1 MDRLMQW
8 VDGPPLWLLGLFL
21 FGLFTLAV
29 QLGRMLALR
38 RKSDKAVSESSLLV
52 SSSLGLMA
60 LLLGFTV
67 SMAVAR
73 YDERRAVMVQEGNAI
88 GTFVYRTD
96 LMPADQ
102 RMRTVAALDDYVEA
116 RLEVGR
122 QGVLP
127 RELAAARSK
136 QAAAQKLIWEQVLA
150 TSAVAPDGSFRILIV
165 GSANE
170 MFDMA
175 AARDI
180 ALENR
185 LPRTLMLLL
194 LFFPLASMLLIGYV
208 SGNSV
213 GAHWLASTEMV
224 LLLTLVL
231 LLIADLNRPRQGT
244 ILSPQ
249 ETMIAAQDQL
259 RAARA
264 GQQPPG
270 QASGQAPDPRPTG
283 E

>member
-1 MDRLMQW
+1 MADMLIR
-8 VDGPPLWLLGLFL
+8 WLEAAPIWGLGLGLFL
-21 FGLFTLAV
+21 LFALAV
-29 QLGRMLALR
+29 QLGQALGR
-38 RKSDKAVSESSLLV
+38 RFGSKGGGGDPGILV
-52 SSSLGLMA
+52 SASLGLMA

-73 YDERRAVMVQEGNAI
+73 YDERRSVMVAEGNAI

-96 LMPADQ
+96 FLPEGQ
-102 RMRTVAALDDYVEA
+102 RGVVLEALDRYVAARV
-116 RLEVGR
+116 EVGR
-122 QGVLP
+122 QGISRAGLAEARQRQAVAQQQVW
-127 RELAAARSK
+127 EAVVDAAA
-136 QAAAQKLIWEQVLA
+136 LV
-150 TSAVAPDGSFRILIV
+150 TDGSYRMLTV

-185 LPRTLMLLL
+185 LPNTLVLLL
-194 LFFPLASMLLIGYV
+194 LFFPLASMVLIGYV
-208 SGNSV
+208 SDRSAR
-213 GAHWLASTEMV
+213 AHALASFEMI

-231 LLIADLNRPRQGT
+231 TLIADLNRPRRGT

-249 ETMIAAQDQL
+249 EVMLAAQDQL
-259 RAARA
+259 RQTRARA
-264 GQQPPG
+264 AEAATVSPIPK
-270 QASGQAPDPRPTG
+270 TG

>member
-1 MDRLMQW
+1 
-8 VDGPPLWLLGLFL
+8 
-21 FGLFTLAV
+21 
-29 QLGRMLALR
+29 
-38 RKSDKAVSESSLLV
+38 
-52 SSSLGLMA
+52 MA

-73 YDERRAVMVQEGNAI
+73 YDERRSVMVAEGNAI

-96 LMPADQ
+96 FLPEGQ
-102 RMRTVAALDDYVEA
+102 RGVVLEALDRYVAARV
-116 RLEVGR
+116 EVGR
-122 QGVLP
+122 QGISRAGLAEARQRQAVAQQQVW
-127 RELAAARSK
+127 EAVVDAAA
-136 QAAAQKLIWEQVLA
+136 LV
-150 TSAVAPDGSFRILIV
+150 TDGSYRILTV

-185 LPRTLMLLL
+185 LPNTLVLLL
-194 LFFPLASMLLIGYV
+194 LFFPLASMVLIGYV
-208 SGNSV
+208 SDRSAR
-213 GAHWLASTEMV
+213 AHALASFEMI

-231 LLIADLNRPRQGT
+231 TLIADLNRPRRGT

-249 ETMIAAQDQL
+249 EVMLAAQDQL
-259 RAARA
+259 RQTRARA
-264 GQQPPG
+264 AEAATVSPIPK
-270 QASGQAPDPRPTG
+270 TG